1 MKWGIKLISK
11 GYASNT
17 KQVHLYTDTHTH
29 NPGYL
34 SLASKKVSCLPT
46 QRIIST
52 KLRSS
57 SSMPFGIILNY
68 ILSRKGIKAIPAH
81 KLGLYGMEYNCTES
95 NSPSLSQGTKTSPLH
110 DEKI

>member
-11 GYASNT
+11 AYASNT

-57 SSMPFGIILNY
+57 MPFGIILNY

-81 KLGLYGMEYNCTES
+81 KLGLYEMEYNCTES